1 MDLKIIAQQLNKEL
15 ESLMNSLN
23 DENEFIIL
31 DKLIELY
38 NVVRKM
44 IDYNINSNKDIN
56 DIEYLKYVLFEIA
69 RAQDKISCEEDEE

>member
-56 DIEYLKYVLFEIA
+56 DIEYLKYVLFEID